1 MYDYSYSVI
10 RSYKISVLGK
20 LVFWGVFHVESV
32 QSKAKEAQE
41 ITFENSTEARNLRK
55 WLSTMSSF
63 IIHEYIRDKVGDAG
77 YHIICKIGIIPILIS
92 ILC

>member
-55 WLSTMSSF
+55 
-63 IIHEYIRDKVGDAG
+63 
-77 YHIICKIGIIPILIS
+77 
-92 ILC
+92 